1 MAAQD
6 AAYHIDQKTAV
17 AQNISEQGFELISN
31 LGVIGVGD
39 GNELFGIAQGALF
52 DQLHN
57 ALHSHLLALT
67 FDGNH
72 KPVLNVEDGLDAEQ
86 AAQKRWNSSPGP
98 TVKVLEV
105 VYGKHVPHCFGNAAE
120 RAG

>member
-57 ALHSHLLALT
+57 ALHSHLLAPHFL
-67 FDGNH
+67 DGNH

-86 AAQKRWNSSPGP
+86 AAQKRAGIVHPAP

-105 VYGKHVPHCFGNAAE
+105 VYGKTCSTLFWE
-120 RAG
+120 RR